1 MLITLLLS
9 LYAGVVARRY
19 STKGDIS
26 TAYGI
31 RAVLLTCIVVAT
43 VNYLSILSFA
53 TKFDKEIWSQS
64 EYKPFKMSAALVR
77 RDTLRSIPREHVKK
91 LLGEAYTE
99 HVDKVTGNG
108 YMEYRVHGDW
118 TLTIGI
124 ENGKVTDVRMRLPF
138 LGV

>member
-1 MLITLLLS
+1 MPRLSFISFFAAFLICGITMAAIYFVLALLTFDLGGGETLQKVEAQKAALLFITLLLS

-53 TKFDKEIWSQS
+53 TKFDKVVWSQS
-64 EYKPFKMSAALVR
+64 E
-77 RDTLRSIPREHVKK
+77 
-91 LLGEAYTE
+91 
-99 HVDKVTGNG
+99 
-108 YMEYRVHGDW
+108 
-118 TLTIGI
+118 
-124 ENGKVTDVRMRLPF
+124 
-138 LGV
+138 